1 MRFDDINAAMERAR
15 YEIIEDDEP
24 YYAEIPEVKGV
35 WATGKNLEECRRN
48 LAAAL
53 KLWHLFQRPNSSSY
67 PSIRRGLEAHMT
79 WKDILLNA
87 LTTPMFLSVLAFV
100 AKSAVEKWLARNL
113 EKYKVEL
120 QSTAFEH
127 QTRFTKLHEQR
138 AAVITELYQR
148 MDRIRQ
154 LWEASVRP
162 LRLNVDPEPEQQ
174 QNEASRRSLELQEF
188 YFQNK
193 LFLEEELCTAMEDLL
208 PR

>member
-1 MRFDDINAAMERAR
+1 
-15 YEIIEDDEP
+15 
-24 YYAEIPEVKGV
+24 
-35 WATGKNLEECRRN
+35 
-48 LAAAL
+48 
-53 KLWHLFQRPNSSSY
+53 
-67 PSIRRGLEAHMT
+67 MT

-87 LTTPMFLSVLAFV
+87 LTTSMFLSVLAFV

-193 LFLEEELCTAMEDLL
+193 LFLEEELCTAMEDLFRVNWAVLSNVGVASTLDRPGPNSDPAAVASRTMLLKDAQDVIINKL
-208 PR
+208 PPVLRRVEAAMRSMLGISEMRK

>member
-1 MRFDDINAAMERAR
+1 
-15 YEIIEDDEP
+15 
-24 YYAEIPEVKGV
+24 
-35 WATGKNLEECRRN
+35 
-48 LAAAL
+48 
-53 KLWHLFQRPNSSSY
+53 
-67 PSIRRGLEAHMT
+67 MT

-87 LTTPMFLSVLAFV
+87 LTTSMFLSVLAFV
-100 AKSAVEKWLARNL
+100 AKRAVEKWLARNL

-120 QSTAFEH
+120 QSAAFEH

-193 LFLEEELCTAMEDLL
+193 LFLEEELCTAMEDLFRVNWAVLSNVGVASTLDRPGPYSDPAAVASRTMLLKDAQDVIINKL
-208 PR
+208 PPVLRRVEAAMRSMLGISEKRK